1 MKHSQIG
8 YVWSTIW
15 CLNIKKVLNI
25 CFFNGVERPKTAKP
39 WMKHG
44 QIAYYW
50 SRISKTVF
58 GIFLP
63 QVLRK
68 LWILNSVGTAENG
81 VGRPKTATSVNETR
95 PDRPRLKQDIQNC
108 LKNFPSF
115 DIKKVTDLAS
125 LTVWNRRKRRVMA
138 KNGKTVNETRPD
150 RLRLKR
156 DFQNCL

>member
-1 MKHSQIG
+1 
-8 YVWSTIW
+8 
-15 CLNIKKVLNI
+15 
-25 CFFNGVERPKTAKP
+25 
-39 WMKHG
+39 MKHG
-44 QIAYYW
+44 QIANYW

-125 LTVWNRRKRRVMA
+125 LTVWNRRKRRGTA
-138 KNGKTVNETRPD
+138 KNGQNREWNTARSSTFEAGFPKLSLKFFYLKYYGSYELLIIGPPKTAWD
-150 RLRLKR
+150 GQKR
-156 DFQNCL
+156 QNR